1 METAQG
7 KPGQALVNHHEQEMV
22 DLALVNLTVQDVV
35 VVHPDGLGASHE

>member
-7 KPGQALVNHHEQEMV
+7 KPDHALVNHHEQEMV

-35 VVHPDGLGASHE
+35 ADGLGASHE